1 MPKKKETVKAKK
13 KVKKKVKKVIPK
25 IAKAFI
31 QASFNNTLVTITD
44 EVGDTLFWGSAG
56 SAGFKGTRKSTPFA
70 ATIAVKKVAE
80 KAKKLG
86 IEALAVF
93 VKGPGLGRD
102 ASIRALKN
110 VGLHIVS
117 ISDIT
122 PIPHNG
128 CRPRKR
134 RRT

>member
-1 MPKKKETVKAKK
+1 MEKKKSTKK
-13 KVKKKVKKVIPK
+13 RKKSRRVIPQS
-25 IAKAFI
+25 ARAYI
-31 QASFNNTLVTITD
+31 QATFNNTVVTIAD
-44 EVGDTLFWGSAG
+44 ENGDTLIWGSAG
-56 SAGFKGTRKSTPFA
+56 TAGFKGTKKSTPFA
-70 ATIAVKKVAE
+70 ATTAVKEVGE

-86 IEALAVF
+86 IEKLAIF

-110 VGLHIVS
+110 VGLRIVS
-117 ISDIT
+117 ISDVT

-134 RRT
+134 RRV